1 MFSGTRR
8 RRCRGACVAALVGI
22 VWMGPWAV
30 ARAIAQTPDGGAPDA
45 GAPAPSLLNLPFP
58 RTPPPNMGEYL
69 MTPTAGGGYVFD
81 DYRFVARVAP
91 DGHVTFKD
99 KHFRIETR
107 VFDVLSEKYRRA
119 GDHRP
124 SLVQAIEQ
132 VLRNDPHRPISP
144 MVEVCQQRVDMLLP
158 GLAPC
163 ILTLTPIH
171 IRGSF
176 ALTDELLNLTGNGWY
191 KYEKAKFLSA
201 TFDFRV
207 GLAAQRHLKLLREAI
222 ADLPDRLDSLWRDA
236 AFTPREK
243 RRIMC
248 LLWAEVNV
256 GDGDSRKA
264 ADVIVSWIRRRL
276 PAGTAA
282 AYSAPE
288 LAACAEHGKRQF
300 TPYDPD

>member
-1 MFSGTRR
+1 MYDDFRFS
-8 RRCRGACVAALVGI
+8 
-22 VWMGPWAV
+22 
-30 ARAIAQTPDGGAPDA
+30 
-45 GAPAPSLLNLPFP
+45 
-58 RTPPPNMGEYL
+58 
-69 MTPTAGGGYVFD
+69 
-81 DYRFVARVAP
+81 ARVAP

-99 KHFRIETR
+99 KKFRLETR
-107 VFDVLSEKYRRA
+107 VFGVLSEKYRRE
-119 GDHRP
+119 GDSRP

-132 VLRNDPHRPISP
+132 VLRNDPDRPISP
-144 MVEVCQQRVDMLLP
+144 MLEVCQQRVDMILP

-163 ILTLTPIH
+163 IMTATPIT

-176 ALTDELLNLTGNGWY
+176 ALVDELLNYGGQSWY
-191 KYEKAKFLSA
+191 RYEKAKFLSA

-207 GLAAQRHLKLLREAI
+207 RLAAQRHVKLLREAL

-256 GDGDSRKA
+256 ADGDSRKA
-264 ADVIVSWIRRRL
+264 AEVIVSWIRRRL

-282 AYSAPE
+282 GYSEPE
-288 LAACAEHGKRQF
+288 LAACTEHGKRPF
-300 TPYDPD
+300 TPYDSD